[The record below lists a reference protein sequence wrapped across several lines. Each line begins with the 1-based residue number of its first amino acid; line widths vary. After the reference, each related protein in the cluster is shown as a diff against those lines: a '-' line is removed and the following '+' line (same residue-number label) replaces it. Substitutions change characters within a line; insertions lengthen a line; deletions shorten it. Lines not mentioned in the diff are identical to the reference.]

1 MLHITLTDAA
11 SGVVLVDRKAKMGG
25 AKLRKD
31 AQRLNEHGVLYAD
44 IEVWAGK
51 LAQRGQHLAVYVSW
65 VCGTNTDPGAE
76 KPANRHTWELPAPC
90 HREVGPFIV
99 RAVEE

>member
-1 MLHITLTDAA
+1 MQVTLTDAA
-11 SGVVLVDRKAKMGG
+11 SGAVLIDRKTKIGG

-44 IEVWAGK
+44 IEVWIAKVTG
-51 LAQRGQHLAVYVSW
+51 QRGLDTALYVSW
-65 VCGTNTDPGAE
+65 ICGTNTEPGAE
-76 KPANRHTWELPAPC
+76 KPANRHTWEFPVPC

-99 RAVEE
+99 RAL